1 MQEGAAAESSFLES
15 LTMVDGKVLILIN
28 LGQNSEFHWAVF
40 LTSLLWKL
48 VYPPPSLSSAGGNT
62 PFMRLIVDLWKLG
75 PFFAD
80 HYLINPVPESSLWIW
95 VPQPSLSSYNNLQ
108 RVISG
113 WIQDLIDWLISL
125 LLECTLFCA
134 EFKGPEGK
142 VVSDLPWVVILELGQ
157 EGR

>member
-1 MQEGAAAESSFLES
+1 MDLQITHSWDIFRVQHVFRASLTGHLKSNCCFLE
-15 LTMVDGKVLILIN
+15 TNYG
-28 LGQNSEFHWAVF
+28 
-40 LTSLLWKL
+40 TSAQLESIF
-48 VYPPPSLSSAGGNT
+48 PPSLSSAGGNT

-134 EFKGPEGK
+134 ELKGPEGK
-142 VVSDLPWVVILELGQ
+142 GVSDLPWVVILELGQ